1 MFVMNATVSNQLSDV
16 QREALLAAFD
26 QRLQRFVS
34 LGRYTAARIGGAADW
49 LITVES
55 TDALAETV
63 AKLWELEIPFF
74 IFGGGSNL
82 LVSDA
87 GVREV
92 VILNKARRIQFDLDS
107 SPPTVW
113 AESGANFGLLARQ
126 AASRGLSGLEWAA
139 GVPGTVGGAVYG
151 NAGAHGSDVAAT
163 LQVAEILHRTAYGIQ
178 RQIWPARRFEF
189 DYRSSLLKREK
200 PEAVVLTARFNFQ
213 PGEAEAIQ
221 AHMDEFNDYRR
232 RTQPP
237 GASMGSIFKNPPD
250 DYAGRL
256 IEAAGLKGTRI
267 GGAEISPVHANFF
280 INHEN
285 ATASDVIKLIKLAQ
299 STVADKF
306 GIDLELEI
314 ELIGEQDLDD

>member
-221 AHMDEFNDYRR
+221 ARMDEFNDYRR

>member
-1 MFVMNATVSNQLSDV
+1 MFVMNATVSNQLSDA

-221 AHMDEFNDYRR
+221 ARMDEFNDYRR

>member
-1 MFVMNATVSNQLSDV
+1 MNAAVSNQLSES
-16 QREALLAAFD
+16 QRQALLAAFD
-26 QRLQRFVS
+26 ERLQRFVS

-49 LITVES
+49 LIEVES
-55 TDALAETV
+55 ADDLAETV
-63 AKLWELEIPFF
+63 TKLWELEIPFF

-92 VILNKARRIQFDLDS
+92 VILNKARQIQFDLEG
-107 SPPTVW
+107 SPPSVW

-163 LQVAEILHRTAYGIQ
+163 LQMAEILHRTSYGFQ
-178 RQIWPARRFEF
+178 RESWPVERFEF
-189 DYRSSLLKREK
+189 AYRTSLLKRDN
-200 PEAVVLTARFNFQ
+200 PDAVILTACFNFQ
-213 PGEAEAIQ
+213 LGEPETVQ
-221 AHMDEFNDYRR
+221 ARVNEFGDYRR

-237 GASMGSIFKNPPD
+237 GASMGSMFKNPPG

-285 ATASDVIKLIKLAQ
+285 ATASDVIKLVRLAQ
-299 STVADKF
+299 STVAEKF

-314 ELIGEQDLDD
+314 ELIGEQGSDD

>member
-213 PGEAEAIQ
+213 LGEAEAIQ
-221 AHMDEFNDYRR
+221 ARMDEFNDYRR

>member
-1 MFVMNATVSNQLSDV
+1 MFVMNATVSNQLSDA
-16 QREALLAAFD
+16 QREALIAAFD

-63 AKLWELEIPFF
+63 AKLWGLEIPFF

-92 VILNKARRIQFDLDS
+92 VILNKARRTQFDLES

-200 PEAVVLTARFNFQ
+200 SEVVVLTARFNFQ

-221 AHMDEFNDYRR
+221 ARMDEFNDYRR

-299 STVADKF
+299 STVAEKF
-306 GIDLELEI
+306 GIGLELEI
-314 ELIGEQDLDD
+314 ELIGE

>member
-1 MFVMNATVSNQLSDV
+1 MFVMNATVSNQLSDA

-126 AASRGLSGLEWAA
+126 CGLI
-139 GVPGTVGGAVYG
+139 PF
-151 NAGAHGSDVAAT
+151 H
-163 LQVAEILHRTAYGIQ
+163 I
-178 RQIWPARRFEF
+178 
-189 DYRSSLLKREK
+189 
-200 PEAVVLTARFNFQ
+200 
-213 PGEAEAIQ
+213 
-221 AHMDEFNDYRR
+221 
-232 RTQPP
+232 
-237 GASMGSIFKNPPD
+237 
-250 DYAGRL
+250 
-256 IEAAGLKGTRI
+256 
-267 GGAEISPVHANFF
+267 
-280 INHEN
+280 
-285 ATASDVIKLIKLAQ
+285 
-299 STVADKF
+299 
-306 GIDLELEI
+306 
-314 ELIGEQDLDD
+314 